1 MMRVWSGCAVAAL
14 VVVATPVQ
22 AQHWSRSWM
31 AAPLASKTAP
41 DKRPDLTDR
50 TLRQVVRISSGGPR
64 IRLRLSNEM
73 SVQPLVVGAV
83 HVALAGE
90 NGATVPG
97 TDRVVTFN
105 GAQGA
110 TIPGRAPM
118 LSDPVAL
125 PVKPLTRVTISI
137 HLPQGAPDA
146 TVHSYSA
153 ATGWT
158 APGDQT
164 AATSLSGSTTLGPRV
179 IISAIEVES
188 RRPATTIVTLGDS
201 ITDGV
206 RATPDSNRRWP
217 DLLAERLQKAGR
229 TSVGV
234 ANAGISANRLLSEG
248 DGYNALARFDSDVLA
263 VPGVSHV
270 VILEG
275 VNDLGSAA
283 RDKRPML
290 PADALIGAYRQM
302 IARAHDRGVKVIL
315 ATILPYKGAGYW
327 SAEGEAVR
335 VQVNQWIAANRE
347 ADGFVDL
354 AKAVADPADPARM
367 AKPYDVGDALH
378 PNDAGF
384 AAMAAAFDLT
394 LFR

>member
-1 MMRVWSGCAVAAL
+1 MRTGIIGAVLVLALGAAPAL
-14 VVVATPVQ
+14 ADG
-22 AQHWSRSWM
+22 WSRSWM
-31 AAPLASKTAP
+31 AAPQAASAPTDKHLDLA
-41 DKRPDLTDR
+41 DR
-50 TLRQVVRISSGGPR
+50 TVRQVVRISSGGQR

-73 SVQPLVVGAV
+73 SVQPLEVGAV
-83 HVALAGE
+83 HVAMAGE
-90 NGATVPG
+90 NGAIVPG
-97 TDRVVTFN
+97 SDHVVTFE
-105 GAQGA
+105 GRRD
-110 TIPGRAPM
+110 TLIPARAPR
-118 LSDPVAL
+118 LSDPIAM
-125 PVKPLTRVTISI
+125 PVRPLTHVTVSI
-137 HLPQGAPDA
+137 HLPRGAPDA

-164 AATSLSGSTTLGPRV
+164 AVGRMTGESRIEPRL
-179 IISAIEVES
+179 ILTAIEVQN
-188 RRPATTIVTLGDS
+188 RKAGTTIVTLGDS

-229 TSVGV
+229 ANVGV

-248 DGYNALARFDSDVLA
+248 AGYNALARFDSDVLA
-263 VPGVSHV
+263 VPGITHV

-275 VNDLGSAA
+275 VNDLGNAA
-283 RDKRPML
+283 RAGQMLRPE
-290 PADALIGAYRQM
+290 ALIGAYRQM

-327 SAEGEAVR
+327 SEPGETARMAV
-335 VQVNQWIAANRE
+335 NHWIRTNRE

-354 AKAVADPADPARM
+354 DKAVADPADSARM

-384 AAMAAAFDLT
+384 KAMADAVDLR

>member
-1 MMRVWSGCAVAAL
+1 MRVWSGCALAALIVAA
-14 VVVATPVQ
+14 TPAQ

-31 AAPLASKTAP
+31 AAPLVSRTAP

-50 TLRQVVRISSGGPR
+50 TLRQVVRITSGGPR

-105 GAQGA
+105 GGQGA

-118 LSDPVAL
+118 LSDPIAL
-125 PVKPLTRVTISI
+125 PVKPLTRVAISI
-137 HLPQGAPDA
+137 HLPQGATDA

-164 AATSLSGSTTLGPRV
+164 AATTLSGSTTLGPRV
-179 IISAIEVES
+179 IISGVEVES

-217 DLLAERLQKAGR
+217 DLLAERLQKGGR
-229 TSVGV
+229 TTVGV

-283 RDKRPML
+283 RDKRPM
-290 PADALIGAYRQM
+290 PTAEALIGAYRQM

-335 VQVNQWIAANRE
+335 LQVNRWIAADRE

-384 AAMAAAFDLT
+384 AAMAAAFDLA
-394 LFR
+394 LFK

>member
-1 MMRVWSGCAVAAL
+1 MRSLISATLLLAL
-14 VVVATPVQ
+14 ASAPVQ
-22 AQHWSRSWM
+22 AQSWSRSWM
-31 AAPLASKTAP
+31 AAPLVSRTAP
-41 DKRPDLTDR
+41 EKRPDLTDR
-50 TLRQVVRISSGGPR
+50 TLRQVVRISTGGDR

-73 SVQPLVVGAV
+73 STRPLLLGAV
-83 HVALAGE
+83 HVALAGA
-90 NGATVPG
+90 NGETLPG

-105 GAQGA
+105 QAQGA
-110 TIPGRAPM
+110 TIPARAPL
-118 LSDPVAL
+118 LSDPIAM
-125 PVKPLTRVTISI
+125 PVKPLARVAISI

-164 AATSLSGSTTLGPRV
+164 AATSLTDATTLGPRV
-179 IISAIEVES
+179 IITGVEVEN
-188 RRPATTIVTLGDS
+188 RKLARTIVTLGDS

-206 RATPDSNRRWP
+206 RATPDSDRRWP
-217 DLLAERLQKAGR
+217 DLLAERLQRGG
-229 TSVGV
+229 TTLTGV

-275 VNDLGSAA
+275 VNDLGAAA
-283 RDKRPML
+283 RDQQPML
-290 PADALIGAYRQM
+290 PPAAIIGAYRQM

-327 SAEGEAVR
+327 SAAGEASR
-335 VQVNQWIAANRE
+335 VAINDWIRTNRE
-347 ADGFVDL
+347 ADGYVDL
-354 AKAVADPADPARM
+354 AQAIADPADHARM
-367 AKPYDVGDALH
+367 ARAYDVGDALH

-384 AAMAAAFDLT
+384 RVMADAIDLS

>member
-1 MMRVWSGCAVAAL
+1 MRSLISATLLLAL
-14 VVVATPVQ
+14 ASAPAQ
-22 AQHWSRSWM
+22 AQSWSRSWM
-31 AAPLASKTAP
+31 AAPLVSRTAP
-41 DKRPDLTDR
+41 EKRPDLSDR
-50 TLRQVVRISSGGPR
+50 TLRQVVRISTGGNR

-73 SVQPLVVGAV
+73 STRPLLLGAV
-83 HVALAGE
+83 HVALAGA
-90 NGATVPG
+90 NGETLPG

-105 GAQGA
+105 QAQGA
-110 TIPGRAPM
+110 TIPARAPL
-118 LSDPVAL
+118 LSDPIAM
-125 PVKPLTRVTISI
+125 PVKPLARLAISI

-164 AATSLSGSTTLGPRV
+164 AATSLTDATTLGPRV
-179 IISAIEVES
+179 IITGVEVEN
-188 RRPATTIVTLGDS
+188 RNPARTIVALGDS

-206 RATPDSNRRWP
+206 RATPDSDRRWP
-217 DLLAERLQKAGR
+217 DLLAERLQRGGM
-229 TSVGV
+229 TLTGV

-275 VNDLGSAA
+275 VNDLGAAA
-283 RDKRPML
+283 RDQQPML
-290 PADALIGAYRQM
+290 PPAAIIGAYRQM

-327 SAEGEAVR
+327 SAAGEASR
-335 VQVNQWIAANRE
+335 VAINDWIRTSGE
-347 ADGFVDL
+347 ADGYVDL
-354 AKAVADPADPARM
+354 AQAIADPADPARM
-367 AKPYDVGDALH
+367 AKAYDVGDALH

-384 AAMAAAFDLT
+384 RVMADAIDLS

>member
-1 MMRVWSGCAVAAL
+1 MRSLISATLLIAL
-14 VVVATPVQ
+14 ASAPAQ
-22 AQHWSRSWM
+22 AQSWSRSWM
-31 AAPLASKTAP
+31 AAPLVSRTAP
-41 DKRPDLTDR
+41 EKRPDLSDR
-50 TLRQVVRISSGGPR
+50 TLRQVVRISTGGDR

-73 SVQPLVVGAV
+73 STQPLLLGAV
-83 HVALAGE
+83 HVALAGA
-90 NGATVPG
+90 NGETLPG

-105 GAQGA
+105 QAQGA
-110 TIPGRAPM
+110 TIPARAPL
-118 LSDPVAL
+118 LSDPIAM
-125 PVKPLTRVTISI
+125 PVKPLARLAISI

-164 AATSLSGSTTLGPRV
+164 AATSLTDAATLGPRV
-179 IISAIEVES
+179 IITGVEVEN
-188 RRPATTIVTLGDS
+188 RKPARTIVTLGDS

-206 RATPDSNRRWP
+206 RATPDSDRRWP
-217 DLLAERLQKAGR
+217 DLLAERLQRGGM
-229 TSVGV
+229 TLTGV

-275 VNDLGSAA
+275 VNDLGAAA
-283 RDKRPML
+283 RDQQPML
-290 PADALIGAYRQM
+290 PPAAIIGAYRQM

-327 SAEGEAVR
+327 SAAGEASR
-335 VQVNQWIAANRE
+335 VAINDWIRTNRE
-347 ADGFVDL
+347 ADGYVDL
-354 AKAVADPADPARM
+354 AQAIADPADPARM
-367 AKPYDVGDALH
+367 ARAYDVGDALH

-384 AAMAAAFDLT
+384 HVMADAIDLS

>member
-1 MMRVWSGCAVAAL
+1 MRSLISATLLLAL
-14 VVVATPVQ
+14 ASAPAQ
-22 AQHWSRSWM
+22 AQSWSRSWM
-31 AAPLASKTAP
+31 AAPLVSRTAP
-41 DKRPDLTDR
+41 EKRPDLSDR
-50 TLRQVVRISSGGPR
+50 TLRQVVRISTGGDR

-73 SVQPLVVGAV
+73 STRPLLLGAV
-83 HVALAGE
+83 HVALAGA
-90 NGATVPG
+90 NGETLPG

-105 GAQGA
+105 QAQGA
-110 TIPGRAPM
+110 TIPARAPL
-118 LSDPVAL
+118 LSDPIAM
-125 PVKPLTRVTISI
+125 PVKPLARLAISI
-137 HLPQGAPDA
+137 HLPQGAPDS

-164 AATSLSGSTTLGPRV
+164 AATSLTDAATLGPRV
-179 IISAIEVES
+179 IITGVEVEN
-188 RRPATTIVTLGDS
+188 RKPARTIVTLGDS

-206 RATPDSNRRWP
+206 RATPDSDRRWP
-217 DLLAERLQKAGR
+217 DLLAERLQRGGM
-229 TSVGV
+229 TLTGV

-275 VNDLGSAA
+275 VNDLGAAA
-283 RDKRPML
+283 RDQQPML
-290 PADALIGAYRQM
+290 PPAAIIGAYRQM

-327 SAEGEAVR
+327 SAAGEASR
-335 VQVNQWIAANRE
+335 VAINDWIRTNRE
-347 ADGFVDL
+347 ADGYVDL
-354 AKAVADPADPARM
+354 AQAVADPADPARM
-367 AKPYDVGDALH
+367 ARAYDVGDALH

-384 AAMAAAFDLT
+384 RVMADAIDLS

>member
-1 MMRVWSGCAVAAL
+1 
-14 VVVATPVQ
+14 
-22 AQHWSRSWM
+22 
-31 AAPLASKTAP
+31 
-41 DKRPDLTDR
+41 
-50 TLRQVVRISSGGPR
+50 LRQVVRISSGGAR

-83 HVALAGE
+83 HVALAAE

-97 TDRVVTFN
+97 SDRVVTFN
-105 GAQGA
+105 GGQGA

-118 LSDPVAL
+118 LSDPIAL
-125 PVKPLTRVTISI
+125 PVRPLTRLAISI

-164 AATSLSGSTTLGPRV
+164 GATTLSGSTTLGPRV
-179 IISAIEVES
+179 IISGVEVES
-188 RRPATTIVTLGDS
+188 RKPATTIVTLGDS

-290 PADALIGAYRQM
+290 TPETVIGAYRQM

-327 SAEGEAVR
+327 SAEGDAVR
-335 VQVNQWIAANRE
+335 VKVNQWIATNRE

-354 AKAVADPADPARM
+354 AKAIADPADPARM

-384 AAMAAAFDLT
+384 AAMAAAFDLA

>member
-1 MMRVWSGCAVAAL
+1 MRSLISATLLLAL
-14 VVVATPVQ
+14 ASAPAQ
-22 AQHWSRSWM
+22 AQSWSRSWM
-31 AAPLASKTAP
+31 AAPLVSRTAP
-41 DKRPDLTDR
+41 EKRPDLSDR
-50 TLRQVVRISSGGPR
+50 TLRQVVRISTGGDR

-73 SVQPLVVGAV
+73 STQPLLLGAV
-83 HVALAGE
+83 HVALAGA
-90 NGATVPG
+90 NGETLPG

-105 GAQGA
+105 QAQGA
-110 TIPGRAPM
+110 TIPARAPL
-118 LSDPVAL
+118 LSDPIAM
-125 PVKPLTRVTISI
+125 PVKPLARLAISI

-164 AATSLSGSTTLGPRV
+164 AATSLTDAATLGPRV
-179 IISAIEVES
+179 IITGVEVEN
-188 RRPATTIVTLGDS
+188 RKPARTIVTLGDS

-206 RATPDSNRRWP
+206 RATPDSDRRWP
-217 DLLAERLQKAGR
+217 DLLAERLQRGGM
-229 TSVGV
+229 TLTGV

-275 VNDLGSAA
+275 VNDLGAAA
-283 RDKRPML
+283 RDQQPML
-290 PADALIGAYRQM
+290 PPAAIIGAYRQM

-327 SAEGEAVR
+327 SAAGEASR
-335 VQVNQWIAANRE
+335 VAINDWIRTNRE
-347 ADGFVDL
+347 ADGYVDL
-354 AKAVADPADPARM
+354 AQAIADPADPARM
-367 AKPYDVGDALH
+367 ARAYDVGDALH

-384 AAMAAAFDLT
+384 RVMADAIDLS

>member
-1 MMRVWSGCAVAAL
+1 MRPTTLTIALILAAAP
-14 VVVATPVQ
+14 AT

-31 AAPLASKTAP
+31 AAPLVSKTP
-41 DKRPDLTDR
+41 PEKRPDLTDR
-50 TLRQVVRISSGGPR
+50 TLRQVVRLSSGGTR

-73 SVQPLVVGAV
+73 SPLPLTIGTV
-83 HVALAGE
+83 HVALAGD
-90 NGATVPG
+90 NGAILPG
-97 TDRVVTFN
+97 TDHVVAFD

-110 TIPGRAPM
+110 TIPARAPL
-118 LSDPVAL
+118 LSDPIDW
-125 PVKPLTRVTISI
+125 PVGPLTRLAISI

-153 ATGWT
+153 ATSWT
-158 APGDQT
+158 APGDQ
-164 AATSLSGSTTLGPRV
+164 SGAIALTGSSTLGPRV
-179 IISAIEVES
+179 IIAGVEVES
-188 RRPATTIVTLGDS
+188 RRPAATIVTLGDS

-206 RATPDSNRRWP
+206 RATPDSDRRWP

-229 TSVGV
+229 SHVGV
-234 ANAGISANRLLSEG
+234 ANAGISANRLLSEA

-275 VNDLGSAA
+275 VNDIGGAA
-283 RDKRPML
+283 RDGQPML
-290 PADALIGAYRQM
+290 PPQRLIGAYRQM

-327 SAEGEAVR
+327 SAAGEATR
-335 VQVNQWIAANRE
+335 VAVNDWIRTTKE

-354 AKAVADPADPARM
+354 ARAVANPADPARL
-367 AKPYDVGDALH
+367 ASPYDVGDALH

-384 AAMAAAFDLT
+384 AVMAAAFDLRM
-394 LFR
+394 FR